1 MTPHAQ
7 DVQEASPE
15 ASGTELPMSGTL
27 TRAGLLMRKSSFWRF
42 WEVNTHVPQSIT
54 QVIPNCTLVE
64 SAIGKKLDS
73 VFKEYTGNFLWF
85 RHWAWI
91 QELAV

>member
-1 MTPHAQ
+1 MPKMSRRRLLKLQAQ
-7 DVQEASPE
+7 SCLRH
-15 ASGTELPMSGTL
+15 TF
-27 TRAGLLMRKSSFWRF
+27 TRAGLLMRKSSFWGF
-42 WEVNTHVPQSIT
+42 WEVNTHVPPSIT
-54 QVIPNCTLVE
+54 QVIPNCALVE